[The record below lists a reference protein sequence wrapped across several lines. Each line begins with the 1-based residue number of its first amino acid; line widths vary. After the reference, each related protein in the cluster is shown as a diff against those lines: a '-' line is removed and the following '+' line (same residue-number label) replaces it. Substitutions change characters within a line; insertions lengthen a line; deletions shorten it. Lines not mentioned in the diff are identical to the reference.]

1 MAFWADGR
9 ANYRSQL
16 KAGKRRAG
24 AETTTVRLIR
34 IILIAASRLTSLI
47 DRLLR
52 EVAGSFITA
61 FTSPQSRL
69 QSTLPFFFFLF
80 FGFRWKTP
88 TGCESS
94 GMKCETSQRLHAG
107 AGVSWEV

>member
-16 KAGKRRAG
+16 KAGKRRVA
-24 AETTTVRLIR
+24 AETTAVRLIR

-52 EVAGSFITA
+52 EVAGSFISP

-69 QSTLPFFFFLF
+69 QSTLPFFCLFVFLVED
-80 FGFRWKTP
+80 T
-88 TGCESS
+88 
-94 GMKCETSQRLHAG
+94 H
-107 AGVSWEV
+107 GV